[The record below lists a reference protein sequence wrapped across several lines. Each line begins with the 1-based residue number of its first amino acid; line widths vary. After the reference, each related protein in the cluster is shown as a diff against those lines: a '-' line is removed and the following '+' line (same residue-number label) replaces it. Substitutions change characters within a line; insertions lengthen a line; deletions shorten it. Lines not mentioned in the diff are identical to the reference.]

1 MDDADALQ
9 WLSVDDITLAVQR
22 LTGDDRAWISSW
34 AYDPLVGSGEAIGV
48 WRLRGEARTHGTT
61 EAWSIVLKGWSLP
74 ETDAAPTSFNWPNR
88 EVELYSSGLLTDLP
102 GGIRAPAWY
111 GTMQRDDGTTW
122 TWLED
127 ITGDARHPQTPD
139 DYALV
144 ARRLGQFNGAY
155 LDDTPLPAHH
165 ALSNEWLRQWVEA
178 AGPALERIARQA
190 DHPHVRNVY
199 RPEVFDGYA
208 RLWDAREASL
218 AVMDRLPRTFA
229 HLDAFRRNIFL
240 RRTPAGIDDVVLID
254 WSFAGIAAIGEDL
267 APLLAAGPWF
277 MDMTVDD
284 AIAMRAPLLAH
295 YLDGLRDMGWAGD
308 PEEVRAG
315 YEAAVVL
322 RYGLGVI
329 RLGLAIVL
337 DEWPHAAIEATI
349 GRPIADYFDQMNA
362 INRWM
367 LGHST

>member
-9 WLSVDDITLAVQR
+9 WLSTDDLTQAVQR
-22 LTGDDRAWISSW
+22 LLADDRARITSW
-34 AYDPLVGSGEAIGV
+34 TRDPLVGSGEAIGV
-48 WRLRGEARTHGTT
+48 WRLRGEAIANGTT
-61 EAWSIVLKGWSLP
+61 EAWSIVLKGWALP
-74 ETDAAPTSFNWPNR
+74 ETNAAPTSFNWPNR
-88 EVELYSSGLLTDLP
+88 EVELYSSGLLADLP

-111 GTMQRDDGTTW
+111 GMLQRDDGTTW
-122 TWLED
+122 SWLED
-127 ITGDARHPQTPD
+127 ITGHARHPETPD

-155 LDDTPLPAHH
+155 LNDTPLPEHP

-178 AGPALERIARQA
+178 AGPTLERIARKA
-190 DHPHVRNVY
+190 DHPDVRNIY

-208 RLWDAREASL
+208 RLWDTRETSF
-218 AVMDRLPRTFA
+218 AVLDRLPRTFA
-229 HLDAFRRNIFL
+229 HLDAFRRNILL
-240 RRTPAGIDDVVLID
+240 RRTPDGDDDVVLID

-277 MDMTVDD
+277 MDVTVDD

-295 YLDGLRDMGWAGD
+295 YLDGLRDMGWDGD

-337 DEWPHAAIEATI
+337 DEWPHADVEAAT
-349 GRPIADYFDQMNA
+349 GHPIADYFDRMNA